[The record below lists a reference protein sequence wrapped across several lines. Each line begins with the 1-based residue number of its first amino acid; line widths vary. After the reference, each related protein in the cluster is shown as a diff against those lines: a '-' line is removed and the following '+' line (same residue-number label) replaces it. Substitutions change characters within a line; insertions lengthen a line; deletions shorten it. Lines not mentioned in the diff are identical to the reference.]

1 MKKYKLDFVLEAWVR
16 NLEIEADSEEDAI
29 NKLHRMDIEEIIKKG
44 YVDESDSKNIDVEVI
59 SKSYEVE
66 VTINKWS
73 DTYLDRE
80 DEVEVVKYDSLPKT
94 VKLILEDIPEDQSLE
109 LTVVEELEFE
119 YEFEP
124 EEYVI
129 KILSEF

>member
-1 MKKYKLDFVLEAWVR
+1 MAKFKLDFVLEAWVR
-16 NLEIEADSEEDAI
+16 NLEIEADNEEDAV
-29 NKLHRMDIEEIIKKG
+29 NKLYKMDIEEIIKKG
-44 YVDESDSKNIDVEVI
+44 YVDESESKNIDVEVI

-66 VTINKWS
+66 VTVNKWS
-73 DTYLDRE
+73 DKYLDKE
-80 DEVEVVKYDSLPKT
+80 DEVEVAKYDSLPKT
-94 VKLILEDIPEDQSLE
+94 VKLILEDVPEDQSLE

-124 EEYVI
+124 EEYAI